1 MYLLEF
7 KFNEPKI
14 EADGEYELA
23 EFYRVIRIMFA
34 RHNLP
39 EMETTDGSLWF
50 KDNGGEQDY
59 GAMWGITLSLSDEEW
74 FAKYI
79 EKMYWYDDE
88 RQPGVFDYEDV
99 LATYREEKVG
109 AFNNEN

>member
-1 MYLLEF
+1 MYKLEF
-7 KFNEPKI
+7 RFNEQKI
-14 EADGEYELA
+14 KADGEYALA
-23 EFYRVIRIMFA
+23 EFYRVIRMMFA
-34 RHNLP
+34 RENLV

-109 AFNNEN
+109 AFAG

>member
-7 KFNEPKI
+7 KFNKQKI
-14 EADGEYELA
+14 IEDDEYDLA

-34 RHNLP
+34 RENLI
-39 EMETTDGSLWF
+39 EMETADGSLWF

-99 LATYREEKVG
+99 LATYRRRKVG
-109 AFNNEN
+109 AFENEY

>member
-7 KFNEPKI
+7 KFNEQKI

-23 EFYRVIRIMFA
+23 EFYRIIRIMFA
-34 RHNLP
+34 RENLI

-50 KDNGGEQDY
+50 KDSSGEQDY

-74 FAKYI
+74 FVKYI
-79 EKMYWYDDE
+79 EKMYWYDDDDE
-88 RQPGVFDYEDV
+88 PGVLEHEDV
-99 LATYREEKVG
+99 LATYRRRKVG
-109 AFNNEN
+109 AFKNEY

>member
-7 KFNEPKI
+7 KFNEQKI

-34 RHNLP
+34 REKLI
-39 EMETTDGSLWF
+39 EMKTTDGSLWF

-88 RQPGVFDYEDV
+88 HEPGVLEHEDV
-99 LATYREEKVG
+99 LKTYRQEKVG
-109 AFNNEN
+109 AFENEY